1 MKNLAIVSSYAEECG
16 AAFYSSRLKRHLE
29 GAGFTVDVKRLPLS
43 LLRVGYPAA
52 VRQKGDAEIRRIAN
66 ELPGYDA
73 VLLQFEPGLY
83 GSLPAVSHRRVQ
95 HLLEKARKAIVT
107 VHGFDRNIVLES
119 IVSLV
124 MHGRFDVALDRI
136 LNRSQRSAVDTFWRY
151 VARAKHVT
159 VLTFCHADQTF
170 LERFHDISRIAS
182 FPITYFDQAEVAAI
196 KAATDREQ
204 LLRQFGLDPRRKYFA
219 VCGFLNPY
227 KGHLTAIKALEY
239 LPPDWDLAIVG
250 GEHPHGIEAGRQIG
264 PYVRQLLAFLH
275 EGEERTARN
284 GGGASVLTNSELG
297 EILTRADLDR
307 LAVKEDLFERSEFKH
322 FLPQTDLRERVKFL
336 GQVTDDAMPRFYAAL
351 DYIVHPYI
359 RTREGQSGSGPATM
373 ALEFGTRSLFSN
385 APVFREMNLY
395 FTDAM
400 HFFNIGNFVELAESL
415 VRFENFEKDL
425 KLNRER
431 ALKTYNPAAMVGLY
445 RDLLSA

>member
-1 MKNLAIVSSYAEECG
+1 MKRLALVSSYAEECG

-29 GAGFTVDVKRLPLS
+29 SAGFTVDVKRLPIS
-43 LLRVGYPAA
+43 LLRVSFPAA
-52 VRQKGDAEIRRIAN
+52 VRRKGDAEIKRIAA
-66 ELPGYDA
+66 ELPEYDA

-83 GSLPAVSHRRVQ
+83 GTLPSASYRRVR
-95 HLLEKARKAIVT
+95 HLLAAAKKAIVT
-107 VHGFDRNIVLES
+107 VHGFDRNVANES
-119 IVSLV
+119 FMSLLYA
-124 MHGRFDVALDRI
+124 GRYGAAIDR
-136 LNRSQRSAVDTFWRY
+136 LFTQPERAAVESFWKY
-151 VARAKHVT
+151 VARAAHIT
-159 VLTFCHADQTF
+159 VLTFCRADQA
-170 LERFHDISRIAS
+170 LLQRFHDIRRIAN

-219 VCGFLNPY
+219 VCGFLNAY

-239 LPPDWDLAIVG
+239 LPSDWDLAIVG
-250 GEHPHGIEAGRQIG
+250 GEHPHGIEANRQIG
-264 PYVRQLLAFLH
+264 PYVRQLLAFLL
-275 EGEERTARN
+275 EGEQKGRDSA
-284 GGGASVLTNSELG
+284 GAGLLTNSDVG
-297 EILTRADLDR
+297 EVLTRADLDR
-307 LAVKEDLFERSEFKH
+307 IDIKQDLFQKSEFKH
-322 FLPQTDLRERVKFL
+322 FLPQSVLRDRVKFL
-336 GQVTDDAMPRFYAAL
+336 GQVTDEMMPRFYAGL

-395 FTDAM
+395 FADAM
-400 HFFNIGNFVELAESL
+400 HFFNIGNFVELADSL

-425 KLNRER
+425 RTNRER
-431 ALKTYNPAAMVGLY
+431 ALKTYNPAAMVDVY

>member
-1 MKNLAIVSSYAEECG
+1 MKRLALVSSYAEECG
-16 AAFYSSRLKRHLE
+16 AAFYSSRLKHHLE
-29 GAGFTVDVKRLPLS
+29 GSGYTVDVKRLPIG
-43 LLRVGYPAA
+43 LLRVSYPAT
-52 VRQKGDAEIRRIAN
+52 VRRKGDAEIKRIAG
-66 ELPGYDA
+66 ELPDYDA

-83 GSLPAVSHRRVQ
+83 GSMPSASYRRVR
-95 HLLEKARKAIVT
+95 HLLAAAKKAIVT
-107 VHGFDRNIVLES
+107 VHGFDRNLSDES
-119 IVSLV
+119 VFRLLSAGNWSAA
-124 MHGRFDVALDRI
+124 MERMFSPST
-136 LNRSQRSAVDTFWRY
+136 RSVVESFWEY
-151 VARAKHVT
+151 VAGAEHIT
-159 VLTFCHADQTF
+159 VLTFCRADQT
-170 LERFHDISRIAS
+170 LLQRFYDVHRIAN
-182 FPITYFDQAEVAAI
+182 FPITYFDEGEVAAI

-250 GEHPHGIEAGRQIG
+250 GEHPHGIEANRQIG
-264 PYVRQLLAFLH
+264 PYVRQLLAFLL
-275 EGEERTARN
+275 EGEQKAKN
-284 GGGASVLTNSELG
+284 GAGTSLLTNSDLG
-297 EILTRADLDR
+297 ELLTRADLDR
-307 LAVKEDLFERSEFKH
+307 LDIKHDLFEKSEFKH
-322 FLPQTDLRERVKFL
+322 FLPQSGVRDRVKFL
-336 GQVTDDAMPRFYAAL
+336 GQVTDEMMPRFYAAL

-385 APVFREMNLY
+385 APVFREMSLY
-395 FTDAM
+395 FADAM

-425 KLNRER
+425 RTNRER
-431 ALKTYNPAAMVGLY
+431 ALKTYNPAAMVGVY